1 MTKSIQNIVGDST
14 EQFIANFLREN
25 GYWAYIL
32 PKKVGGQPFDII
44 ACRYNNIWFV
54 DAKHLEKEKASF
66 TFDRIEPNQKTSM
79 LYAQQF
85 AHISN
90 MGFIIYWERTPEKL
104 YFLPYDRVLR
114 SEKEG
119 KKSVKIED
127 LNEFKEV
134 LKYASDNIE

>member
-90 MGFIIYWERTPEKL
+90 MGFIIYWERNIEKL
-104 YFLPYDRVLR
+104 YFLSYNNLCDML
-114 SEKEG
+114 KNG
-119 KKSVKIED
+119 KKSVKIEELED
-127 LNEFKEV
+127 FKEL
-134 LKYASDNIE
+134 LKNENDNIE

>member
-66 TFDRIEPNQKTSM
+66 SFDRIEPNQKTSM

-85 AHISN
+85 AHITN
-90 MGFIIYWERTPEKL
+90 MGFVIYWERTPEKL
-104 YFLPYDRVLR
+104 YFLPYDIVLKT
-114 SEKEG
+114 EKEG

>member
-66 TFDRIEPNQKTSM
+66 SFDRIEPNQKTSM

-85 AHISN
+85 AHITN
-90 MGFIIYWERTPEKL
+90 MGFVIYWERTPEKL
-104 YFLPYDRVLR
+104 YFLPYDRVLK

-134 LKYASDNIE
+134 LKYASDNI